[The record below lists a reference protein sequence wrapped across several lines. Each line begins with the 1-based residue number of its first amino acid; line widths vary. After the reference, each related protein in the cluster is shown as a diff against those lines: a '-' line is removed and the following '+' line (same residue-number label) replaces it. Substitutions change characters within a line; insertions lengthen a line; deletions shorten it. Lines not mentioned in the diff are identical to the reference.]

1 VRDVLAKTEVVAAVF
16 SDVLGASPRGVADRE

>member
-1 VRDVLAKTEVVAAVF
+1 VRNILAEAEVVAAVF